1 MFLAIDLGNTNLV
14 LGVFKD
20 NQLKHSWRVA
30 TRRDGTV
37 DEYGLICRNLFES
50 EKLIY
55 SELEGVVICSVV
67 PPLNQVIAAMCLKY
81 LKIEQPFWVEPD
93 EQNLMPIRYTPVT
106 DVGAHRIVTASAAF
120 HKFTDSTIVVDF
132 GTATT
137 FDAISKEGEYLGGVI
152 APGMDISAEALW
164 SRAARLPRIEIGLP
178 EVVIG
183 TSTVDSMQ
191 SGLYYG
197 YLGLVNG
204 ILEQMQREFEVA
216 EVIGTG
222 GRSHSRQIEGFNHI
236 GHWDPDLTLLGLRI
250 FFRYFQKKYR

>member
-14 LGVFKD
+14 LGIFKD
-20 NQLKHSWRVA
+20 NQLKYSWRIA

-37 DEYGLICRNLFES
+37 DEYGLICRNFFES
-50 EKLIY
+50 AKLIY

-67 PPLNQVIAAMCLKY
+67 PTLNEVIASMCLKY
-81 LKIEQPFWVEPD
+81 LKIEPFWVEPA
-93 EQNLMPIRYTPVT
+93 EQNLMPIRYTPVS
-106 DVGAHRIVTASAAF
+106 DVGADRIVTALAAF
-120 HKFTDSTIVVDF
+120 HRFKDSTIVVDF

-152 APGMDISAEALW
+152 APGLDISAEALW

-178 EVVIG
+178 EEVIG
-183 TSTVDSMQ
+183 TSTVHSMQ

-197 YLGLVNG
+197 YLGLVDG
-204 ILEQMQREFEVA
+204 ILEQMQRELEVA

-222 GRSHSRQIEGFNHI
+222 GISQSRQIQGFSRI
-236 GHWDPDLTLLGLRI
+236 GHWDPDLTLFGLKI
-250 FFRYFQKKYR
+250 FFRHFQQKRR